1 MVAISDISK
10 DMWGLFNNSTS
21 GVAGIKLTDRPNYDC
36 YDVAILDNI
45 TSNGTDYVTEAKYA
59 GGDAVDADGF
69 KLFPENSA
77 VGQLKKKQVV
87 LPEGLGEFSTGDYI
101 PYGQYNTLLIIKHRN
116 IILSDSGVNLPVPTA
131 GSLTEYSHLQQC
143 MIDIVSNNNS
153 NYRQYYYPAASMC
166 YAYEPS
172 VKKGEVLD
180 DRFKAHKWWLP
191 SAGELAR
198 ICYYKLQG
206 FDYTNPKAIFAKA
219 YNAGIL
225 TFPSDFA
232 WSSTE
237 YSATSSWYIRFSD
250 GNVNYYNYGKY
261 GSYFVRA
268 VTAF

>member
-1 MVAISDISK
+1 M
-10 DMWGLFNNSTS
+10 
-21 GVAGIKLTDRPNYDC
+21 
-36 YDVAILDNI
+36 
-45 TSNGTDYVTEAKYA
+45 
-59 GGDAVDADGF
+59 
-69 KLFPENSA
+69 
-77 VGQLKKKQVV
+77 
-87 LPEGLGEFSTGDYI
+87 
-101 PYGQYNTLLIIKHRN
+101 
-116 IILSDSGVNLPVPTA
+116 SDSGVNLPVPTA

-143 MIDIVSNNNS
+143 MIGIVSNNNN

-198 ICYYKLQG
+198 ICYYTLQG
-206 FDYTNPKAIFAKA
+206 FNYTNPKAIFAGA

-225 TFPSDFA
+225 TFPSGFV

-237 YSATSSWYIRFSD
+237 YSASNSWGIRFSD
-250 GNVNYYNYGKY
+250 GGVINGYGK
-261 GSYFVRA
+261 GNSYSVRA